1 MAKDSNLSR
10 HYPETVVDIEDT
22 WQVACFG
29 SSWNLRNLIKAP
41 EISFGIT
48 QLLASMEKLD
58 S

>member
-1 MAKDSNLSR
+1 MKDSDLSC

-22 WQVACFG
+22 WQVACFR
-29 SSWNLRNLIKAP
+29 SSWNLRSLIKGP

-48 QLLASMEKLD
+48 QLLASMKKLD